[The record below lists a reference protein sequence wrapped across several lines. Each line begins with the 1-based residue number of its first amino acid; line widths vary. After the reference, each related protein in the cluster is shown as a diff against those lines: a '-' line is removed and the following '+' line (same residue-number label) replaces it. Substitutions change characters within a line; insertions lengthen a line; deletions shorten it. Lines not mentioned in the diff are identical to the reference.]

1 MMNSVMGQY
10 VEKEKDRMM
19 PKSESH
25 SLNDVI
31 LRIDRVG
38 SYRLVLS
45 DEVTIGGPTGAGTP
59 GQIALFSQ
67 LSTNHAVIARRTNGY
82 TIRPAQGAVSIKTHS
97 MENESLEAGK
107 PENLLI
113 EETCLTNNCRASLGN
128 QVKVSVRRKSP
139 LSQTAVLEVD
149 PLDRMVDRVD
159 GVVLMENLLLMGPGS
174 QAHIRCPHWEQSGV
188 LIYQQGQFHF
198 RSPVGRETDAEQKM
212 VDLPVPLDQH
222 VEQDEFGFYLETL
235 Y

>member
-1 MMNSVMGQY
+1 MDQY
-10 VEKEKDRMM
+10 VEKVKDRMM
-19 PKSESH
+19 PNSEIH

-45 DEVTIGGPTGAGTP
+45 DEVMIGGPTGAGTS

-82 TIRPAQGAVSIKTHS
+82 TIRPAQGAVSIKSQTT
-97 MENESLEAGK
+97 ENGSLDVEK

-113 EETCLTNNCRASLGN
+113 QETCLTNNCRASLGN
-128 QVKVSVRRKSP
+128 QVTVSVRRKSP

-159 GVVLMENLLLMGPGS
+159 GVILMENLLLMGPGS

-188 LIYQQGQFHF
+188 LIYQQGRFHF
-198 RSPVGRETDAEQKM
+198 RSPVGRETAAEQKM
-212 VDLPVPLDQH
+212 VDLSVPFDQH
-222 VEQDEFGFYLETL
+222 VEQDDFGFYLETL